1 MCSEAA
7 QLFQLLLQLLLPS
20 PRWLLLLNLQ
30 SHLLRPLPAVP
41 LHLLPASPLKPHL
54 LLLRPTLATSP
65 LHLLLGS
72 ALARRLLRG
81 PPFSPVPISTKLT
94 EWPAPRH
101 MVAESASGLVAA
113 AIVGVSQ

>member
-1 MCSEAA
+1 MK
-7 QLFQLLLQLLLPS
+7 
-20 PRWLLLLNLQ
+20 PR
-30 SHLLRPLPAVP
+30 
-41 LHLLPASPLKPHL
+41 L

-65 LHLLLGS
+65 LHLLLGP

-81 PPFSPVPISTKLT
+81 PPLSPVPSSTKLT

-113 AIVGVSQ
+113 ATVGCPNEAGGLECCFYGT